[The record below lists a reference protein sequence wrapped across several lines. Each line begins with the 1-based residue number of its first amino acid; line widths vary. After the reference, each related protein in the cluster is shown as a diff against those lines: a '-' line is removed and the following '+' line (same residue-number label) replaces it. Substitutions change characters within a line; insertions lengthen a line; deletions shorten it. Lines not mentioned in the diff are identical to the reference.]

1 MREYDYEEFSCVLQ
15 VRLLSSLVLFAIS
28 VQQPVAVATTRQFG
42 PVQVRQLTTDSPR
55 TWAGSGRSPS
65 RVAF

>member
-28 VQQPVAVATTRQFG
+28 VQQPVATTTG
-42 PVQVRQLTTDSPR
+42 
-55 TWAGSGRSPS
+55 A
-65 RVAF
+65 AANY